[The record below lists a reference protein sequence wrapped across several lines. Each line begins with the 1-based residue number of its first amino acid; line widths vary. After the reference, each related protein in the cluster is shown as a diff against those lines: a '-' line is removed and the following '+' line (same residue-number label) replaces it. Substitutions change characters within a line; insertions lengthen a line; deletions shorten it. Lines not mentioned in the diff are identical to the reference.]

1 MVYSPAFTLMVILIS
16 SPLTLLVALWGMTG
30 VRALELMASKRQQ
43 LDSERWAGTRH
54 RKWAVP

>member
-43 LDSERWAGTRH
+43 LDSERCLRAGARDTRH
-54 RKWAVP
+54 